1 MTGSLVGTWDGGR
14 GSTLTGCCKE
24 MSSAGVFLQT
34 VHKYS
39 ITDHQTDH
47 EIHAWWLAVL
57 LYKLVRGF
65 RAFHNCI
72 ELFPASSTHLLHT
85 YFAISVTAL
94 SFCGK
99 ENR

>member
-14 GSTLTGCCKE
+14 GSRTNWVLQGI
-24 MSSAGVFLQT
+24 SSAGVFLQT

-39 ITDHQTDH
+39 ITDYQTDH

-57 LYKLVRGF
+57 LYKLFREF

-72 ELFPASSTHLLHT
+72 EFPTSSTHLLHT
-85 YFAISVTAL
+85 HFAISVTAL

-99 ENR
+99 ENI

>member
-1 MTGSLVGTWDGGR
+1 MAGVALGLTW
-14 GSTLTGCCKE
+14 CCKE
-24 MSSAGVFLQT
+24 ISSAGVFLQT

-39 ITDHQTDH
+39 ITNYQTDH

-57 LYKLVRGF
+57 LYKLFRGF

-72 ELFPASSTHLLHT
+72 EFPTSSTHLLHT
-85 YFAISVTAL
+85 HFAISVTAL

-99 ENR
+99 ENI